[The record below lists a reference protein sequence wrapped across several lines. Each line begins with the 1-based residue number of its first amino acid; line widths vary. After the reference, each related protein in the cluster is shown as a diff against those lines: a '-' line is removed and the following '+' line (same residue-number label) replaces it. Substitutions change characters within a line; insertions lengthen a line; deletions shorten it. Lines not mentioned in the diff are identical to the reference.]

1 MRSGRDVHGTSMAQD
16 REKTPDLLVDMLGNE
31 DVASAR
37 ATPPPPL
44 DSLRGTFWADATG
57 GRSSTPGRKS
67 LLVPS

>member
-37 ATPPPPL
+37 ATPPPL

-67 LLVPS
+67 LLVSS